1 MLEKLLSLIL
11 ILLELYIISRTVKEY
26 NENKNVYIIG
36 RTSSYIR
43 KLERSTYIFDLLQLI
58 IFTLLGLLS
67 ILGIVKGRGSIVY
80 IIIYNLIYFNV
91 IKGRNKKVI

>member
-11 ILLELYIISRTVKEY
+11 ILLELYIILRTMKEY

-36 RTSSYIR
+36 KTSSYIE
-43 KLERSTYIFDLLQLI
+43 KLERSIYILDLLQLI
-58 IFTLLGLLS
+58 IFILLGLLS
-67 ILGIVKGRGSIVY
+67 FLGIVKGRGSIAY
-80 IIIYNLIYFNV
+80 MIIYSLIYFNV

>member
-1 MLEKLLSLIL
+1 MLKKLLSLIL

-36 RTSSYIR
+36 GTSSYIR

-58 IFTLLGLLS
+58 IFTLLG
-67 ILGIVKGRGSIVY
+67 
-80 IIIYNLIYFNV
+80 YFPFLAL
-91 IKGRNKKVI
+91 